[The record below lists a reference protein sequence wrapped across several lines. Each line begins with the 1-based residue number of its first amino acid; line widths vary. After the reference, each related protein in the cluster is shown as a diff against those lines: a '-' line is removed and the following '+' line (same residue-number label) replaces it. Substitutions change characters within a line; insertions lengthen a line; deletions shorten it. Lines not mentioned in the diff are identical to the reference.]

1 MCTVLQDGFTV
12 FPVEIL
18 ENVMPKNVS
27 LPSSLQLLPWKKPSF
42 PFDALTKENWMVIRD
57 FDVIVNPPTLS
68 EFEEL
73 AKSLANAN
81 NVPTTIWNKANRLN
95 CILMFQNVLARLLQA
110 KPNLLDSTTDL
121 NLIIFKSGLFKLP
134 TETMTSSSEAAGLS
148 LHNSEGAKKLS
159 TISVE

>member
-1 MCTVLQDGFTV
+1 MSCQKMCLC
-12 FPVEIL
+12 L
-18 ENVMPKNVS
+18 A
-27 LPSSLQLLPWKKPSF
+27 SSLQLLPWKKPSF

-57 FDVIVNPPTLS
+57 FDVFVNPPTLS

-134 TETMTSSSEAAGLS
+134 TETITSSSEAAGLG
-148 LHNSEGAKKLS
+148 LHNSEGTKKPWIVNG
-159 TISVE
+159 ISCPSLEAALTSINNLC